1 MIGAAP
7 SAHAQGTISGVVT
20 FLMTNQAVP
29 TEDFERDRAAA
40 EAVRDTI
47 AQALLLNLTS
57 VPIATSSSGF
67 LYRLNPELGTVQR
80 ATESFGA
87 FFTERALTP
96 GRGRGSFGVTA
107 TTSQFDRLDGR
118 ELRDGTLVTIATMF
132 RDEPEPFNTESLALN
147 LRTSTMTLLGSVGV
161 TDRLEIG
168 GALPFVRLT
177 LDGERVHVYRG
188 QRFVQA
194 SGSGTASGIAD
205 LALRA
210 KYTLVSTPSGG
221 LAVAAELRLPT
232 GDEENLLGA
241 GSRSW
246 RVIGVGSIDRGRLGL
261 HGNAGIVR
269 GGVSDEVT
277 FAGALSM
284 AVQPRV
290 TISAELFGRYVEELR
305 ETGFVAE
312 PHPSM
317 IGVDTFRLV
326 GGASGTTVM
335 TALTGVKWN
344 ISGTVVIG
352 GHITWPLT
360 DHGLTA
366 RITPT
371 VALEYAFPR

>member
-1 MIGAAP
+1 
-7 SAHAQGTISGVVT
+7 
-20 FLMTNQAVP
+20 
-29 TEDFERDRAAA
+29 
-40 EAVRDTI
+40 
-47 AQALLLNLTS
+47 
-57 VPIATSSSGF
+57 
-67 LYRLNPELGTVQR
+67 
-80 ATESFGA
+80 
-87 FFTERALTP
+87 
-96 GRGRGSFGVTA
+96 
-107 TTSQFDRLDGR
+107 
-118 ELRDGTLVTIATMF
+118 
-132 RDEPEPFNTESLALN
+132 
-147 LRTSTMTLLGSVGV
+147 
-161 TDRLEIG
+161 
-168 GALPFVRLT
+168 
-177 LDGERVHVYRG
+177 
-188 QRFVQA
+188 
-194 SGSGTASGIAD
+194 
-205 LALRA
+205 
-210 KYTLVSTPSGG
+210 
-221 LAVAAELRLPT
+221 
-232 GDEENLLGA
+232 
-241 GSRSW
+241 
-246 RVIGVGSIDRGRLGL
+246 VIGVGSIDRGRLGL